1 MTLYDL
7 ANPTRFLKLVKVV
20 LPWLIVATVA
30 ALAVGLYFAFFVAP
44 EDYQQGQTVRIMF
57 VHVPSAQ
64 LALMCYAMMALSSVG
79 SLVWKHPLA
88 DVSAKAAAPLG
99 AAFTFLALFSGA
111 VWGKPMWGTFWVWD
125 ARLTSFLVLL
135 IMYLGIIALWKA
147 IEDPI
152 KAAKVNAI
160 ITLVGVINV
169 VIIKFSVEWWNTL
182 HQPPSII
189 RSGGPAI
196 HSSILIPLGLM
207 ALAFVLLFVTLHL
220 MSMRNEIMR
229 RRIRA
234 MRMRAASA
242 APAASSSTITKA
254 APAGAR

>member
-160 ITLVGVINV
+160 ITLVGVVNV

-234 MRMRAASA
+234 MRMRAASV
-242 APAASSSTITKA
+242 APAASSSTMSKA

>member
-7 ANPTRFLKLVKVV
+7 ANPTRFLKLVKVL

-57 VHVPSAQ
+57 VHVPAAQ
-64 LALMCYAMMALSSVG
+64 LALMCYAMMALSSIG

-88 DVSAKAAAPLG
+88 DVSAKASAPIG

-111 VWGKPMWGTFWVWD
+111 IWGKPMWGTFWVWD
-125 ARLTSFLVLL
+125 ARLTSFLVLF

-189 RSGGPAI
+189 RADGPAI

-234 MRMRAASA
+234 MRMRAASV
-242 APAASSSTITKA
+242 APAASSSTVTKA

>member
-1 MTLYDL
+1 M
-7 ANPTRFLKLVKVV
+7 
-20 LPWLIVATVA
+20 
-30 ALAVGLYFAFFVAP
+30 
-44 EDYQQGQTVRIMF
+44 RIMF

-99 AAFTFLALFSGA
+99 AVFTFLALFSGA

-160 ITLVGVINV
+160 ITLVGVVNV

-234 MRMRAASA
+234 MRMRAASV
-242 APAASSSTITKA
+242 APAASSSAMTKA